1 MDGYSLCAKNEISA
15 LSFSTDCC
23 KRAFLSAIVH
33 TCGSLIFS
41 RGGMKVTLSVPTKAF
56 PKKIKAVLYDLFG
69 DGVKAEM
76 KSGNLVLSGEK
87 LLPALAW
94 LGIFSKSEEGELV
107 VERGIRT
114 PLIKEDCCAVNY
126 LRGAFL
132 GAGSMSLN
140 GGYHLEI
147 APSSKTL
154 AEDILKIMK
163 RFGIK
168 ARLTERKEK
177 HVVYIKDVEGVS
189 DALALMGASEA
200 MLELNSESI
209 IRQFRRD
216 TNRRTNCEIANISK
230 TVNASVR
237 QNESIRYIEK
247 KVGLASLPEK
257 LQAVAKARLEFPDE
271 SFSYLADYLGLSK
284 STLKNRLN
292 KLGEIAQKIKEEND

>member
-23 KRAFLSAIVH
+23 RRAFLSAIVH

-41 RGGMKVTLSVPTKAF
+41 RGGMKITLSVPTESF
-56 PKKIKAVLYDLFG
+56 PKKIKLVVSELFG
-69 DGVKAEM
+69 SGVKVET
-76 KSGNLVLSGEK
+76 KSGNLVLSGEN
-87 LLPALAW
+87 LLPALVW
-94 LGIFSKSEEGELV
+94 LGILSKDEQGELV
-107 VERGIRT
+107 VERGIRSH
-114 PLIKEDCCAVNY
+114 LIKEDCCAVNY

-132 GAGSMSLN
+132 GAGSMSLK

-154 AEDILKIMK
+154 ASDILRILL
-163 RFGIK
+163 RFGVK
-168 ARLTERKEK
+168 AKLTERKEK
-177 HVVYIKDVEGVS
+177 HVVYIKDVDGVS

-209 IRQFRRD
+209 MRQFRRD

-237 QNESIRYIEK
+237 QNESIRLIEK

-257 LQAVAKARLEFPDE
+257 LQAVAQARLEYPDE
-271 SFSYLADYLGLSK
+271 SFSYLAEYLGISK

-292 KLGEIAQKIKEEND
+292 KLGEIAEKLKEENN